1 MRQELATAQKVSV
14 GREVFSRLREDA
26 FPLDPGELYGGRADD
41 APGDIV
47 LHGKNVFELGIV
59 GVRKSRSA

>member
-26 FPLDPGELYGGRADD
+26 FPLEPGELYGGRADD
-41 APGDIV
+41 VPGDIV
-47 LHGKNVFELGIV
+47 PARQKCL
-59 GVRKSRSA
+59 